1 MVQANSTKKKFTR
14 PKKCNTAI
22 IALLLLA
29 ITSVPFFA
37 MKHVQFEEGFH
48 PLRTHSDNLDRQ
60 QQSAVAKT
68 TNTQQQDRIEQVSCQ
83 KYMNDKTIYD
93 PNTELTRDETTRL
106 TITDP
111 KFYISLHSQ
120 FL

>member
-1 MVQANSTKKKFTR
+1 MVQANSTKKKSTR

-48 PLRTHSDNLDRQ
+48 PLRTHSDNLDQ
-60 QQSAVAKT
+60 QHQSAVAKA
-68 TNTQQQDRIEQVSCQ
+68 TNTQQQGRIEQVSCQ
-83 KYMNDKTIYD
+83 KYMNDETIYD
-93 PNTELTRDETTRL
+93 PNTELTRDETKRL

-111 KFYISLHSQ
+111 QFYISLHSQ